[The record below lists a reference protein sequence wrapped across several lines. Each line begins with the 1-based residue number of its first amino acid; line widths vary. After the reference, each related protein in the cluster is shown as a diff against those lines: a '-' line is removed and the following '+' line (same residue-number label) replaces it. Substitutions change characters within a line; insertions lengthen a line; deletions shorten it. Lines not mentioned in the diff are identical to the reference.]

1 MSSSIVIR
9 PAVPADADALSR
21 LVCDVLYASNLA
33 DYGPAN
39 TARVAGHFS
48 PEAVGVMLRDR
59 LATWVAMQDGRIVG
73 TASLDLSEDGQTA
86 VVKTFFVDATLQGVG
101 IGSRL
106 FGALAEKAAVFGV
119 SRFRVRSSITAQQ
132 FYQKLGFVAINDHWD
147 GDERTIEMH
156 R

>member
-1 MSSSIVIR
+1 MSSPIVVR
-9 PAVPADADALSR
+9 PAVPADAGPLAQ

-39 TARVAGHFS
+39 IARVAGHFS
-48 PEAVGVMLRDR
+48 PEGAERMLRDR
-59 LATWVAMQDGRIVG
+59 LATWVATRGGRVVG

-106 FGALAEKAAVFGV
+106 FAALVEKAAAYGA
-119 SRFRVRSSITAQQ
+119 SRFTVRSSIAAQR
-132 FYQKLGFVAINDHWD
+132 FYEKLGFVAVKDHWD